1 MKRYSLSY
9 YILCFF
15 LVAGAFAAMAQ
26 NDYGI
31 KVLGWV
37 AVAFAVLFV
46 IQFVQ
51 VLFSEMNEKVI
62 PLLELGSLTI
72 MATVL
77 ALRAYYIRFPFVEVI
92 FGASGLALI
101 TIYIIKL
108 LRSWS
113 ELTKRNKVLAILVS
127 LFYGSIIFYVVSMV
141 AVPLAPGI
149 AEPMGGI
156 AFGLVILFCIL
167 SFVKKNLLL
176 DGEYVFAFK
185 YVLKFKDRS
194 VVLLT
199 LFVLFTAYM
208 GLTKVGILPKMYSDE
223 YPQAYFELVKQAETG
238 NEKPVSGKY
247 KHEEFK
253 EMYDQFVSRN
263 MVSDKK

>member
-1 MKRYSLSY
+1 
-9 YILCFF
+9 
-15 LVAGAFAAMAQ
+15 
-26 NDYGI
+26 
-31 KVLGWV
+31 
-37 AVAFAVLFV
+37 
-46 IQFVQ
+46 
-51 VLFSEMNEKVI
+51 
-62 PLLELGSLTI
+62 

-92 FGASGLALI
+92 FGAAGLTLI
-101 TIYIIKL
+101 IIYISKL
-108 LRSWS
+108 LRSWN
-113 ELTKRNKVLAILVS
+113 ELNKRNKVLAVLVS

-141 AVPLAPGI
+141 AVPFALGI
-149 AEPMGGI
+149 AESTGGV
-156 AFGLVILFCIL
+156 AFGLIILFCIL
-167 SFVKKNLLL
+167 SFIRKKLLV
-176 DGEYVFAFK
+176 DGEDVFAFK

-238 NEKPVSGKY
+238 SEEPVNGKY

-263 MVSDKK
+263 KVSDKK